1 MELFALALLLG
12 AKGGVALAGVCVLVG
27 GALGFLY
34 GGKVERDAQ
43 AKLAQAKSAITAE
56 VKKL

>member
-1 MELFALALLLG
+1 MLELAILFSFKSYAITIAVSVLG
-12 AKGGVALAGVCVLVG
+12 G

-34 GGKVERDAQ
+34 GGKVEKKAQ
-43 AKLAQAKSAITAE
+43 DLGAKASSAVGAE